1 MMDTLNRSLNRVS
14 FKSKISNSA
23 SNGTPYQERI
33 GWSAQ
38 RSIRHALAMGALT
51 ITCCLLSN
59 ASAMAQQ
66 RNDGSTQNVA
76 STNAVA
82 QSNASSGDGVATEM
96 RLRDGSVVPMGD
108 YVGMWQGIVRTS
120 TGTHRVA
127 LEVAPRTIGDGLVA
141 SMTSS
146 AQRPFSVL
154 VDTVTV
160 ADHHVQMGMAT
171 AGTRFT
177 GRVNDRQTE
186 IRGNW
191 IQDGK
196 SYSLTLKRVVVPVR
210 TEHPIRESDLQA
222 MMTYMQQPFGEAP
235 TSDQPVIRRRPVFM
249 IGPAHKPVAYDWIPH
264 VGNQTVSYGMDY
276 W

>member
-1 MMDTLNRSLNRVS
+1 MIDTLNRSLNRIS
-14 FKSKISNSA
+14 FKAKRSNS
-23 SNGTPYQERI
+23 TPSKERI
-33 GWSAQ
+33 GWSAK
-38 RSIRHALAMGALT
+38 RSLRHTLALGALT
-51 ITCCLLSN
+51 ITGCLLSN
-59 ASAMAQQ
+59 VSAMAQQ

-76 STNAVA
+76 SANSVAKNNAP
-82 QSNASSGDGVATEM
+82 SGEVVATEM

-108 YVGMWQGIVRTS
+108 YVGMWQGMVRTP

-160 ADHHVQMGMAT
+160 ADHRVQMGMAT
-171 AGTRFT
+171 AGTHFT
-177 GRVNDRQTE
+177 GRMNDRQTE

-191 IQDGK
+191 IQEGK
-196 SYSLTLKRVVVPVR
+196 SYPLTLKRVVVPVR

-222 MMTYMQQPFGEAP
+222 MMNYMQQPFGEAP